1 MSPTTSQTGWGLL
14 GPGLSHLSSTR
25 MLSGYGSRPRKTW
38 AARPEEPASPEA
50 ASPAARRAGVTR
62 SSSTG
67 RINLHNK
74 FLCKQMSDL
83 FFLL

>member
-38 AARPEEPASPEA
+38 AARP
-50 ASPAARRAGVTR
+50 RGAGKPR
-62 SSSTG
+62 SSFPGCQESWG
-67 RINLHNK
+67 HSVLQHR
-74 FLCKQMSDL
+74 QD
-83 FFLL
+83 